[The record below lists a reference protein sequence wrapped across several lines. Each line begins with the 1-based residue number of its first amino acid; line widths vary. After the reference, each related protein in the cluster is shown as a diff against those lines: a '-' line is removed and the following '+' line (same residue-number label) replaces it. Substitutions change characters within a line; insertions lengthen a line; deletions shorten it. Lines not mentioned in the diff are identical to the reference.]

1 MKHMPEPV
9 FELPQSYETSI
20 VMRQDGTDVE
30 REYRFLCAAIAAIHE
45 DHRALLENPTE
56 LLSTILQLG
65 ESKPLRVAELPDAIF
80 TLLTL
85 ETLDEETRSYTGS
98 VLDLVSNA
106 DWLSGRRGADP
117 DAVLFAE
124 YLAFAKVVPFELSDA
139 EVHPLTMAAMK
150 SYKVSGEFL
159 KATPHAVILGPKGP
173 IAFMTIAGGVAVID
187 SIGVII
193 GLAISPVTR
202 RIVERVRRG
211 IKRLFSPKKKDEQ
224 PAQITIDE
232 QFLDSLS
239 AEDKQKLLQ
248 ALEEEQA
255 KLQAEQEAKAQE
267 LQAKHDAEQQELEAK
282 QKADEQERLAELH
295 AKAAKS
301 QAELN
306 IIASRYKPKIV
317 KPPDSDKS

>member
-1 MKHMPEPV
+1 MKQMPEPE

-30 REYRFLCAAIAAIHE
+30 REFRFLCAPISAIHE
-45 DHRALLENPTE
+45 DNRALLENPTE
-56 LLSTILQLG
+56 LLSEVLKLG
-65 ESKPLRVAELPDAIF
+65 ESMPMRVAELPDAIF

-85 ETLDEETRSYTGS
+85 ETLDEETRSDTGS

-106 DWLSGRRGADP
+106 DWLSGRREADL

-139 EVHPLTMAAMK
+139 EVHSLATASMK
-150 SYKVSGEFL
+150 SYMVSSGFL
-159 KATPHAVILGPKGP
+159 KASPHAAILGPKGP
-173 IAFMTIAGGVAVID
+173 IVFMTIAGAVGVVD

-211 IKRLFSPKKKDEQ
+211 IKRLFSKKDE
-224 PAQITIDE
+224 PAQITID
-232 QFLDSLS
+232 QQVLDSMS
-239 AEDKQKLLQ
+239 AEDKQKLRQ
-248 ALEEEQA
+248 RLEEEQR
-255 KLQAEQEAKAQE
+255 KLKAEQESKEQE
-267 LQAKHDAEQQELEAK
+267 LQAKHDEEQRELEAEH
-282 QKADEQERLAELH
+282 KAAEEELLAEQH
-295 AKAAKS
+295 ATTQKR

-306 IIASRYKPKIV
+306 KIASRYKLKTV
-317 KPPDSDKS
+317 PPDSDEP